1 MDKTTRLK
9 DLNKQLRINGLDVYD
24 ITLDDGDAMVCISLV
39 DDPAVERNFLAF
51 AAETPRFAFK
61 RDDMAHCITG
71 VAIRANMPVYRR
83 NGDYEYYVRF
93 SPEVIKEIVERYSRE
108 GRWNAVDLQHD
119 GQPVGG
125 VIMTEMFIKDSTK
138 GISPKGFEDVEEGS
152 LFVTYKVEDEQLWQ
166 QIMTTDTLNGFSI
179 EIYATPVPAVAAYS
193 REETPDVLAEVAA
206 LDFSTNSELDKAMN
220 EGQVV
225 NLTVNGNKTLTNA
238 QVYEIGRQ
246 NGKNVAIVYADSPY
260 EGRKQWYIYEVRK
273 ITNVKPATG
282 AFVEWNVARQ
292 GYSWESVQDLLDT
305 EDIQSLRSAIVPAN
319 EYERAIIEHKMCIIT
334 YRDPSGEDCTLSRQ
348 CGVFEFGYNRR
359 GNAALRAY
367 QYYGSTHT
375 VPEGWKMFLISR
387 ILSFQVLDYM
397 SEITQAPE
405 GFNYTGPDRD
415 GFNCT
420 LRAEF

>member
-1 MDKTTRLK
+1 MDKDTRLK
-9 DLNKQLRINGLDVYD
+9 DLPRKLQWNGLDVYD
-24 ITLDDGDAMVCISLV
+24 ITLAEGDAMVCISLV
-39 DDPAVERNFLAF
+39 DDPAVERNFLVF
-51 AAETPRFAFK
+51 EAERPVLVFK
-61 RDDMAHCITG
+61 RDDMEHCLTG
-71 VAIRANMPVYRR
+71 VAIRANMPVFRR

-108 GRWNAVDLQHD
+108 GRWNSVDLQHD
-119 GQPVGG
+119 GEKVGG
-125 VIMTEMFIKDSTK
+125 VIMTEMFIKDSAK

-166 QIMTTDTLNGFSI
+166 QIMETDNFNGFSI
-179 EIYATPVPAVAAYS
+179 EIYATPVPATYGHTRSLFDELV
-193 REETPDVLAEVAA
+193 EEVGK
-206 LDFSTNSELDKAMN
+206 LDLSAQSDLDKAMN
-220 EGQVV
+220 EGEVV

-292 GYSWESVQDLLDT
+292 GYSWESVQNLLDT
-305 EDIQSLRSAIVPAN
+305 EDVQSIRSAVVPAN

>member
-51 AAETPRFAFK
+51 AAENPRFAFK